1 MTQKPRRPK
10 LSPRKQATQARAAKT
25 IEIILEAAAHILE
38 RDGFAGY
45 TTNAIAERAGVS
57 IGSLYQYFPNK
68 DAITVALID
77 RRSAGVVAEIV
88 DAASDPDW
96 RNALAAMVGAGV
108 THQLHCPG
116 LARLL
121 DVEEVRLPNPKQE
134 KRLVDIVHPSVVS
147 VLRRARIA
155 SHLSLPVLAFDLM
168 AITRGMTDAAG
179 VRGEKDADALRRRVM
194 RAIFGYIDAREAA

>member
-1 MTQKPRRPK
+1 
-10 LSPRKQATQARAAKT
+10 
-25 IEIILEAAAHILE
+25 
-38 RDGFAGY
+38 
-45 TTNAIAERAGVS
+45 
-57 IGSLYQYFPNK
+57 
-68 DAITVALID
+68 
-77 RRSAGVVAEIV
+77 
-88 DAASDPDW
+88 
-96 RNALAAMVGAGV
+96 MVGAGV

-134 KRLVDIVHPSVVS
+134 KRLVDTVHPVVVS

-179 VRGEKDADALRRRVM
+179 VRGEKNADALQRRVM